1 MKQVYLA
8 GPITGQTYT
17 ECTFWRDY
25 AKAQLHD
32 AGIKTYSPMRAK
44 AYLSKLPAISG
55 TGEEYAHLGPFST
68 PKAIMSRDFFD
79 CAEADVLLVNFLGA
93 TTVSIGTVAEMAWAY
108 ANRTPIVVVMEESGN
123 PHEHLFIRE
132 MTGFRVGTLDDGLDT
147 VKTILL

>member
-8 GPITGQTYT
+8 GPITGLPYT
-17 ECTFWRDY
+17 NCTFWRDY
-25 AKAQLHD
+25 AKAKLFD
-32 AGIKTYSPMRAK
+32 VGIKTYSPMRAK
-44 AYLSKLPAISG
+44 EYLSKLPAISG

-79 CAEADVLLVNFLGA
+79 CAKADVVLVNFFFA
-93 TTVSIGTVAEMAWAY
+93 KAVSIGTVAEMAWAY

-132 MTGFRVGTLDDGLDT
+132 MAGFRAGTLDDGLDI
-147 VKTILL
+147 VKAILL